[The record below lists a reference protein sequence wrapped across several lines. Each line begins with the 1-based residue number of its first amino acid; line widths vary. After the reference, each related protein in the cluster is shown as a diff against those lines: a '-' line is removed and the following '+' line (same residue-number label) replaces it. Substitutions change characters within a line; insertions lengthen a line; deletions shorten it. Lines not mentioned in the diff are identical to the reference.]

1 MNSIQFNSRLAD
13 WILILFTN
21 IKYGSMERLLMPAA
35 SLPQK
40 TFGNGENQHRI
51 LVFLQAVVLI
61 LINLYTIGLVNLM
74 DSIHPYLKPWLKKN
88 PHSCYGLVITG
99 TQEKWITIANGDFGT
114 GHSMIEHC
122 PYCKIF

>member
-40 TFGNGENQHRI
+40 TFGNGENQRRI

-61 LINLYTIGLVNLM
+61 LINLCTIVLVNLM
-74 DSIHPYLKPWLKKN
+74 DSIHPSLNPLPKKKPHL
-88 PHSCYGLVITG
+88 CYCLVETG
-99 TQEKWITIANGDFGT
+99 SQ
-114 GHSMIEHC
+114 
-122 PYCKIF
+122 